1 MCRAGNQ
8 DPLHKSIVQ
17 VWPRAQK
24 RAWELGQTIPGL
36 LGSCSGVGRAR
47 ARLGRELPAWC
58 TASCCTA
65 SSGVAFAPEKVD
77 GAASVP
83 LWEFPGSHCDS
94 SQAFLELGTIGSRLS
109 WDDSPGEG
117 WVEVLLLKIKR
128 PYSLG
133 SGRTA
138 QNISSKVS
146 GGLWRWLRQQC
157 LM

>member
-1 MCRAGNQ
+1 MYSKL
-8 DPLHKSIVQ
+8 LHSLQ
-17 VWPRAQK
+17 
-24 RAWELGQTIPGL
+24 
-36 LGSCSGVGRAR
+36 C
-47 ARLGRELPAWC
+47 
-58 TASCCTA
+58 
-65 SSGVAFAPEKVD
+65 GVAFAPEKVD

-83 LWEFPGSHCDS
+83 LREFPGSHCDS
-94 SQAFLELGTIGSRLS
+94 SQAFLEPGTIGSRLS

-146 GGLWRWLRQQC
+146 QEGCGGGSGNNSV
-157 LM
+157 